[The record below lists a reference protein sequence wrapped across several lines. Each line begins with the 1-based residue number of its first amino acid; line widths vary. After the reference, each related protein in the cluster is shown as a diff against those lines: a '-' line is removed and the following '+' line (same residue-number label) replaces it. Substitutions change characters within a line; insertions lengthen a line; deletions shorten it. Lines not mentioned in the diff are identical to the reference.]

1 MHLGDGLTPSDSDL
15 SWESPDGTSRNY
27 REKASR
33 LRGPNACRTKCVC
46 VMRERC
52 RFRQSEVTRAVK
64 ATLAAGVEVDRVEI
78 EKDGRVIVVCKQKA
92 LDFPTEIA
100 RNPWDEVLNDAP
112 DEKRS
117 A

>member
-1 MHLGDGLTPSDSDL
+1 
-15 SWESPDGTSRNY
+15 
-27 REKASR
+27 
-33 LRGPNACRTKCVC
+33 
-46 VMRERC
+46 MRERC

-100 RNPWDEVLNDAP
+100 RNPWDQVLNDAP
-112 DEKRS
+112 DEKRAS
-117 A
+117 